1 MRFDVLSIFPEMFDS
16 PLKASLLGKAIEAG
30 ILQVGVH
37 DLRDWAPGPH
47 RKLDDAPFGGG
58 AGMVMA
64 PGPVVE
70 AVEATRQPGGRVILM
85 AAAGRPLTQALAGEL
100 AAEEQVVLVCG
111 RYEGLDDRIR
121 RVLSAEEI
129 SIGEYVLAGGELP
142 ALVLIEAVSR
152 LVPGVM
158 GNSESLGEES
168 FADGLLEYP
177 QFTRPAE
184 YRGLKVPD
192 VLVSGHHAMVAA
204 WRREQSLRRTLERR
218 PELLAAADLSDAE
231 KEKLESWKAHP
242 DDDPARLGYHS

>member
-1 MRFDVLSIFPEMFDS
+1 MRFDVLSMFPEMLES

-30 ILQVGVH
+30 VVEVGVH
-37 DLRDWAPGPH
+37 DLRVWAPEPH

-64 PGPVVE
+64 PGPVVD
-70 AVEATRQPGGRVILM
+70 AVEATRRPGGRVVLM
-85 AAAGRPLTQALAGEL
+85 AAAGRPLKQALAAEL
-100 AAEEQVVLVCG
+100 AIEDQVLIVCG
-111 RYEGLDDRIR
+111 RYEGMDDRIR
-121 RVLSAEEI
+121 QVLSAEEI
-129 SIGEYVLAGGELP
+129 SIGDYVLAGGELP

-158 GNSESLGEES
+158 GNAESLGEES

-218 PELLAAADLSDAE
+218 PELLGSAGLSDAE
-231 KEKLESWKAHP
+231 KDKLATWTAQI
-242 DDDPARLGYHS
+242 